1 MISNANWSRKRI
13 SSRTTWPPSRFIW
26 FCWYQTLTEVE
37 DYCFESHVI
46 HSWLRRLF
54 NQILTEVEVYQ
65 FESHGLH
72 LGLCSCRY
80 PTLTEVEEGYHI
92 EPHDLPLG
100 FCGCRYPFTEEEEE
114 VLSFYATRSSYWFLL
129 VSVVVFIFITYWSRR
144 LPFKTTWSLSGFLW
158 FFWYSSFTEIWIYRF
173 KPHDLSL
180 GFCGCTDTEV
190 YATLSPSWFH
200 WLCWNPS
207 LNDVEVYRFETNVWF
222 WSWCLSLIS
231 NTF

>member
-1 MISNANWSRKRI
+1 MVSILVFVVVLISNIYRSRRKIQFRAKSCFLLFLEVALISNANWSRKRI

-65 FESHGLH
+65 FESHGLP

-80 PTLTEVEEGYHI
+80 PTLTEVEEGYHV

-100 FCGCRYPFTEEEEE
+100 FCGC
-114 VLSFYATRSSYWFLL
+114 VHIHHLL
-129 VSVVVFIFITYWSRR
+129 
-144 LPFKTTWSLSGFLW
+144 K
-158 FFWYSSFTEIWIYRF
+158 
-173 KPHDLSL
+173 
-180 GFCGCTDTEV
+180 
-190 YATLSPSWFH
+190 
-200 WLCWNPS
+200 
-207 LNDVEVYRFETNVWF
+207 
-222 WSWCLSLIS
+222 
-231 NTF
+231 